1 MLMLKLPLHL
11 RQSRTGWPGAG
22 LLTLAILAVVIAVT
36 TACAPAAGPGD
47 GTGAAAGQV
56 APPFAM
62 QLADG
67 SAVSRQN
74 LVDDQRPAF
83 MMYFATW

>member
-1 MLMLKLPLHL
+1 MLMLKSLLQL
-11 RQSRTGWPGAG
+11 RQTRTGWPGAG
-22 LLTLAILAVVIAVT
+22 LLTLAILAVVIVVMM
-36 TACAPAAGPGD
+36 ACAPSAGPGD

-67 SAVSRQN
+67 AQVSRQN
-74 LVDDQRPAF
+74 LVDDRRPAF

>member
-1 MLMLKLPLHL
+1 MMMLKSLPHL
-11 RQSRTGWPGAG
+11 RLRRTGLPVAG
-22 LLTLAILAVVIAVT
+22 LLTLAILAVVVAVA
-36 TACAPAAGPGD
+36 TACAPSAGTGD
-47 GTGAAAGQV
+47 GVDAGQV

-62 QLADG
+62 RLADG
-67 SAVSRQN
+67 AEVSLKN

>member
-1 MLMLKLPLHL
+1 MMMLKSQIRL
-11 RQSRTGWPGAG
+11 RQSRTGLPGAG

-36 TACAPAAGPGD
+36 TACAPSAGPGD
-47 GTGAAAGQV
+47 GRGAAAGQV

-67 SAVSRQN
+67 AQVSRQN

>member
-1 MLMLKLPLHL
+1 MMMKSLFQL
-11 RQSRTGWPGAG
+11 RQPRTGWPDAG

-36 TACAPAAGPGD
+36 TACAPSAGT
-47 GTGAAAGQV
+47 GTGAGADAGQV

>member
-1 MLMLKLPLHL
+1 MLMLKLLPRL
-11 RQSRTGWPGAG
+11 RQPRTGWPGAG

-47 GTGAAAGQV
+47 GMGAAAGQV

-67 SAVSRQN
+67 AQVSLKN

>member
-1 MLMLKLPLHL
+1 MLMLKSLLHL
-11 RQSRTGWPGAG
+11 RQPRTGWPGAG

-36 TACAPAAGPGD
+36 TACAPSASPRD
-47 GTGAAAGQV
+47 GMGAAAGQV

-67 SAVSRQN
+67 AQVSRQS